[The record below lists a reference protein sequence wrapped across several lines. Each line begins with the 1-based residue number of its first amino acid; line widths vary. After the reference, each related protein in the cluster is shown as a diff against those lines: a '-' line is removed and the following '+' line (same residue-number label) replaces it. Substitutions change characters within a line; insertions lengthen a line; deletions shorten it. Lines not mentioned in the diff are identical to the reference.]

1 MNLLKILDGTP
12 EPPIID
18 LELKKINETGD
29 YHLATPM
36 YEFQKELTDQIVS
49 LHYPD
54 ILKYCETND
63 TKELIVK
70 SLEICINNCMLVSTH
85 PYLLINHYMP
95 KNLTMKDMP
104 KKLADTSGKFNV
116 LKDLINVILT
126 SSPTKARNVG
136 IIMKNDSRFFDL
148 VEALLLG
155 CTGNKIIKR
164 YVGHNV
170 QKESKK
176 QKTNNIERSTIHLL
190 PCDGNLNRDEDV
202 LSSTKFDVL
211 IVFDGYVDTKHSFVQ
226 KIRTQNR
233 RGDAIII
240 RLVPMKTIEH
250 CKIFYD
256 KEEDNYLYKL
266 ISSIV
271 CLREFI
277 GNILPDVFPIYN
289 QKLTYL
295 SSKFFDHLFRARCQT
310 FPSWPLPEL
319 PPIPRFTSIDV
330 ERSLL
335 TEVHFHYTPYDT
347 SDFIE
352 KPKTKVQKRSYY
364 EMKRLEL
371 DYVSNPLKNDM
382 NSLIG
387 IHLYDHASPSVLTS
401 NILTHKLVME
411 LNNAYTDL
419 SKVEQEVNG
428 YKSFNSESQAKVG
441 RREEDV
447 QKSLSQINDDINHV
461 ESRINLANRLMLKKE
476 EEGKNLQQEIHDLEA
491 KLKTVNDDYPLEQ
504 DQSQFVKNQS
514 EIWNSRDK
522 VTEFIRRI
530 KSKNEECSYMSK
542 EYKNC
547 LESITESEKQ
557 IDITK
562 DLILQN
568 REKSDVVSGE
578 GIQEEKKFEQQKQS
592 IIDEIKTEKSRNE
605 ALMMKLST
613 TLKFLKDTSHLKKR
627 KGRGLTPNSK

>member
-18 LELKKINETGD
+18 LELKKTNDTGD

-85 PYLLINHYMP
+85 PYLLIHHYMP

-104 KKLADTSGKFNV
+104 KKLAETSGKFNV
-116 LKDLINVILT
+116 LKDLINVIMM
-126 SSPTKARNVG
+126 SPRARNVG
-136 IIMKNDSRFFDL
+136 IVMKNDTRFFDL

-155 CTGNKIIKR
+155 CTGNKTFKR

-176 QKTNNIERSTIHLL
+176 QKNPNIERTTIHLI
-190 PCDGNLNRDEDV
+190 PCDGNLLRDEDI
-202 LSSTKFDVL
+202 LLSTKFDLL
-211 IVFDGYVDTKHSFVQ
+211 IVFDAYVDTKHPFVQ
-226 KIRTQNR
+226 KIRSQNR
-233 RGDAIII
+233 RGEAIII

-250 CKIFYD
+250 CKIFYSP
-256 KEEDNYLYKL
+256 EEDNYLYKL

-295 SSKFFDHLFRARCQT
+295 SSKFFDHLFRGRCLT
-310 FPSWPLPEL
+310 FPPWPLPEL
-319 PPIPRFTSIDV
+319 PPIPTFTSVDV

-335 TEVHFHYTPYDT
+335 TEVHFHYTPYDS

-352 KPKTKVQKRSYY
+352 KPKTKVQKRPYY

-387 IHLYDHASPSVLTS
+387 IHSYDHSSPNNLTS
-401 NILTHKLVME
+401 NILTHKLVMQ
-411 LNNAYTDL
+411 LNNAYADL
-419 SKVEQEVNG
+419 SKAEQEVNG
-428 YKSFNSESQAKVG
+428 YKSFNNEGQQKVG
-441 RREEDV
+441 RREDDV
-447 QKSLSQINDDINHV
+447 QKSLAKINDDINHV
-461 ESRINLANRLMLKKE
+461 ETRISVANKLISKKE
-476 EEGKNLQQEIHDLEA
+476 TEGKTLQDEIRRLESVIQSFDA
-491 KLKTVNDDYPLEQ
+491 HGQ
-504 DQSQFVKNQS
+504 DETFVKNQLQ
-514 EIWNSRDK
+514 IWESQDK
-522 VTEFIRRI
+522 VKGYITRI
-530 KSKNEECSYMSK
+530 KSKNEERSYMAK
-542 EYKNC
+542 EYENA
-547 LESITESEKQ
+547 LTSITESEKQ
-557 IDITK
+557 KELTK
-562 DLILQN
+562 EMILQN
-568 REKSDVVSGE
+568 RENIEQATSQE
-578 GIQEEKKFEQQKQS
+578 AEEEKKFQQQKKR
-592 IIDEIKTEKSRNE
+592 IIDDIKNEKLRNE
-605 ALMMKLST
+605 ALKMKLST

-627 KGRGLTPNSK
+627 KGRGLTPNK